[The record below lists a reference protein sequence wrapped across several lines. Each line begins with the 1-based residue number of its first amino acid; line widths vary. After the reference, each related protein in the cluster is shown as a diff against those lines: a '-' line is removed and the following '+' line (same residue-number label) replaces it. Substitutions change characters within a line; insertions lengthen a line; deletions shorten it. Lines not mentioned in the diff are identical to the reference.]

1 MTEMPADP
9 GLNLEFVDEALR
21 LVRDAEAEG
30 IRLRILG
37 SIAYRLQC
45 PNNLHLF
52 QDTKRVLTDV
62 DFAAERKQ
70 NRAIRQFL
78 TARGYVADEGIY
90 VASEGARHAYLHK
103 DTGLNVDVFADELY
117 FCHRIPFKDR
127 LDLDR
132 PTISTTDLLLE
143 KMQIVEINLKDFK
156 DTVVLMLEHP
166 LSTQESRPESDRRRL
181 HHRHDAPG
189 LGLLLHLHHQPEA
202 RAGLFRRVPLDRG
215 SSAGR
220 GSGPRQ
226 GAARCDRV
234 GAEDLWL
241 EDALQDRHAQPL
253 VSRSLGE
260 GTPVLTLEARV
271 REDDAVP
278 KEAPLTHEAFR
289 QRQKTVAL
297 DGLSHEPLRVAWT
310 DLGRGDPVILLHG
323 IPTWSYLYNEVIPLS
338 AETARVVAPDFLGH
352 GYSDKRDF
360 FDRSLRA
367 QTDMILRFMDQ
378 SRSRPR
384 KLRRP

>member
-9 GLNLEFVDEALR
+9 GLNLEFVDEALG

-62 DFAAERKQ
+62 DFAAEKKQ

-78 TARGYVADEGIY
+78 AARGYVADEGIY

-156 DTVVLMLEHP
+156 DTVVLMLEHA
-166 LSTQESRPESDRRRL
+166 LSTEQ
-181 HHRHDAPG
+181 
-189 LGLLLHLHHQPEA
+189 
-202 RAGLFRRVPLDRG
+202 AGPKAIDVAYITGMMRQDWGFYYTFTTNLKRVPDYFGEFPSIEDRQ
-215 SSAGR
+215 R
-220 GSGPRQ
+220 TVVQ
-226 GAARCDRV
+226 DRV
-234 GAEDLWL
+234 KALL
-241 EDALQDRHAQPL
+241 EAIESAPKTLGWKMR
-253 VSRSLGE
+253 SKIGTRSLWYQEVSEKG
-260 GTPVLTLEARV
+260 
-271 REDDAVP
+271 
-278 KEAPLTHEAFR
+278 R
-289 QRQKTVAL
+289 Q
-297 DGLSHEPLRVAWT
+297 
-310 DLGRGDPVILLHG
+310 
-323 IPTWSYLYNEVIPLS
+323 
-338 AETARVVAPDFLGH
+338 F
-352 GYSDKRDF
+352 
-360 FDRSLRA
+360 
-367 QTDMILRFMDQ
+367 
-378 SRSRPR
+378 
-384 KLRRP
+384 

>member
-1 MTEMPADP
+1 MPADP

-166 LSTQESRPESDRRRL
+166 LSMQENGPKAIDVAYITDMMRQDWGFYYTFTTNL
-181 HHRHDAPG
+181 K
-189 LGLLLHLHHQPEA
+189 
-202 RAGLFRRVPLDRG
+202 RVPDYFGEFPSIEDRQR
-215 SSAGR
+215 AVV
-220 GSGPRQ
+220 Q
-226 GAARCDRV
+226 DRV
-234 GAEDLWL
+234 K
-241 EDALQDRHAQPL
+241 ALIEAIESAPKTLGWKMR
-253 VSRSLGE
+253 SKIGTRSLWYQEVSEKG
-260 GTPVLTLEARV
+260 
-271 REDDAVP
+271 
-278 KEAPLTHEAFR
+278 R
-289 QRQKTVAL
+289 Q
-297 DGLSHEPLRVAWT
+297 
-310 DLGRGDPVILLHG
+310 
-323 IPTWSYLYNEVIPLS
+323 
-338 AETARVVAPDFLGH
+338 F
-352 GYSDKRDF
+352 
-360 FDRSLRA
+360 
-367 QTDMILRFMDQ
+367 
-378 SRSRPR
+378 
-384 KLRRP
+384 